1 MRFSSQ
7 QAYEQYVNSQNNQG
21 GGFNRGGGSPLPQ
34 AIDYKPPLGSM
45 PQNTVTND
53 PYALNNAMNAAFQ
66 SNPSFQNFA
75 YGGTPSNGM
84 GALGGMAGGNGGMLG
99 GGAVRG
105 GGAPLPQ
112 AIDYKPPLGSMS
124 GNFGGSTVN
133 TAPTPTAGMSNQN
146 NFNFTPTA
154 IGGSGSYNTADYA
167 SLFGGLATGGVAGA
181 AAGAGVNDA
190 IGRLQA
196 LGQAGVTDYG
206 NLANTATQGINFTPY
221 ALTSSLGTTQQTAP
235 GVISQQLTPQQ
246 QANVNAA
253 QAQQGSLYGAAVP
266 NTSGIAQGAFGQ
278 SQAQLAGVG
287 AGQQD
292 LASLR
297 AGYGNAAGGMMGM
310 LGGSTTDMANQLFQQ
325 QQGMRNPEQ
334 QRQQQ
339 ALESRLLS
347 QGRLG
352 TTTAAYGG
360 TPEQLAMAKAIQEQQ
375 SADAF
380 NSMTQAE
387 QMAAS
392 QQARALGL
400 GNATSSM
407 AQAQQALR
415 QGDIANAQGLFNI
428 GSAAAQLPQQMQGQN
443 IAQAGQLQAQAL
455 APAAQ
460 QLQQAQLSANMGQ
473 QQATSAYQAGGL
485 FGEIA
490 GAGLQERLTAESAA
504 SATRVKQ
511 FDSILKSYSAQGGAT
526 GESANTIQ
534 RAIDAGVTK
543 VGGMLYNAAGKLLGP
558 AIDVIG
564 ATATDMWDSLMGSG
578 DISMGGDAGIGG
590 PGSDTAGIIADI
602 GGAIGN
608 TVSGGIDAIR
618 SAYDYF
624 FGN

>member
-1 MRFSSQ
+1 MAVNIPYNGQMQANVGPVASGGNQ
-7 QAYEQYVNSQNNQG
+7 AVTVPPQLPAWLTPPGAGDAVMQAYQTYTNPITGETYEAPTGGYTVNAQAPQPSTG
-21 GGFNRGGGSPLPQ
+21 GGFS
-34 AIDYKPPLGSM
+34 
-45 PQNTVTND
+45 
-53 PYALNNAMNAAFQ
+53 
-66 SNPSFQNFA
+66 
-75 YGGTPSNGM
+75 
-84 GALGGMAGGNGGMLG
+84 
-99 GGAVRG
+99 
-105 GGAPLPQ
+105 
-112 AIDYKPPLGSMS
+112 
-124 GNFGGSTVN
+124 
-133 TAPTPTAGMSNQN
+133 
-146 NFNFTPTA
+146 FTPTP
-154 IGGSGSYNTADYA
+154 IGDSGSYNSTDYA
-167 SLFGGLATGGVAGA
+167 GLLGGLATGGLAGA
-181 AAGAGVNDA
+181 AAGVGVNDA
-190 IGRLQA
+190 IGRLQDI
-196 LGQAGVTDYG
+196 GQAGLTDYG
-206 NLANTATQGINFTPY
+206 NLAKTVTDNISFTPY

-235 GVISQQLTPQQ
+235 GVITQSLTPQQ
-246 QANVNAA
+246 QSNVDAA
-253 QAQQGSLYGAAVP
+253 QQQQGLLYGAAVP
-266 NTSGIAQGAFGQ
+266 DTSGIAQGAFGQ

-287 AGQQD
+287 TGQQD

-297 AGYGNAAGGMMGM
+297 AGYGTAAQGMTGM
-310 LGGSTTDMANQLFQQ
+310 VGGSTTDMANQLFQQ

-392 QQARALGL
+392 QQNRALGL

-455 APAAQ
+455 APGAQ
-460 QLQQAQLSANMGQ
+460 QLQQAQLSANMGE
-473 QQATSAYQAGGL
+473 QQANTAAKAGGL

-511 FDSILKSYSAQGGAT
+511 FDSILKSYADQGGAT

-534 RAIDAGVTK
+534 RAIDSGVTK
-543 VGGMLYNAAGKLLGP
+543 VGGMLYSAAGKLLGP
-558 AIDVIG
+558 ALDVIG
-564 ATATDMWDSLMGSG
+564 KAATDMWDSMMGSG
-578 DISMGGDAGIGG
+578 DISMGGDAGLGG
-590 PGSDTAGIIADI
+590 ANSDTAGIIADI
-602 GGAIGN
+602 GNAIGD
-608 TVSGGIDAIR
+608 TVTGGVEAVKD
-618 SAYDYF
+618 AYDYL

>member
-1 MRFSSQ
+1 MATSQ
-7 QAYEQYVNSQNNQG
+7 FKG
-21 GGFNRGGGSPLPQ
+21 GGVDPRSPMPSWLNAPDPGAMMSMALVTHTNPATGETWTAPNGGYTLNNNMLTGGSFQPYVPGVSPPPFVNTMPQMNYETLYGGG
-34 AIDYKPPLGSM
+34 GM
-45 PQNTVTND
+45 PQNTA
-53 PYALNNAMNAAFQ
+53 PMAAAPVANQ
-66 SNPSFQNFA
+66 S
-75 YGGTPSNGM
+75 
-84 GALGGMAGGNGGMLG
+84 
-99 GGAVRG
+99 
-105 GGAPLPQ
+105 
-112 AIDYKPPLGSMS
+112 
-124 GNFGGSTVN
+124 
-133 TAPTPTAGMSNQN
+133 
-146 NFNFTPTA
+146 NFNFNPTA

-167 SLFGGLATGGVAGA
+167 SLFGGLATGGLAGA

-206 NLANTATQGINFTPY
+206 NLAKTSTQGINFTPY

-253 QAQQGSLYGAAVP
+253 QSQQGSLYGAAVP

-297 AGYGNAAGGMMGM
+297 AGYGTAAQGMTGM

-352 TTTAAYGG
+352 TSTAAYGG

-387 QMAAS
+387 QMAAA
-392 QQARALGL
+392 QQNRALGL
-400 GNATSSM
+400 GSATSSM

-455 APAAQ
+455 APAAA
-460 QLQQAQLSANMGQ
+460 QLQQAQLSGNIGQ

-485 FGEIA
+485 FGQIA

-511 FDSILKSYSAQGGAT
+511 FDSILKSYSAQGGTAS
-526 GESANTIQ
+526 ESANTIQ
-534 RAIDAGVTK
+534 QAISSGVKKIGDKLYDAG
-543 VGGMLYNAAGKLLGP
+543 GKLLGSAAELLGSSTASLWDGIGNIFDTDAQFEKDWQA
-558 AIDVIG
+558 AI
-564 ATATDMWDSLMGSG
+564 ANTYTSG
-578 DISMGGDAGIGG
+578 DKNLITGTVGSITSGISDAW
-590 PGSDTAGIIADI
+590 DWTK
-602 GGAIGN
+602 N
-608 TVSGGIDAIR
+608 L
-618 SAYDYF
+618 
-624 FGN
+624 FGF